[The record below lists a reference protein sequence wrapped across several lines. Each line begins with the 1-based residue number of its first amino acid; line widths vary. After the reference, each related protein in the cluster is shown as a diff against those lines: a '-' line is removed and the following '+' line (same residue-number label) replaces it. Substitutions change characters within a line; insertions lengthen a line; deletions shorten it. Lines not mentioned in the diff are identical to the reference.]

1 WLNSEEIASSLNAEQ
16 HQFLKLVVAT
26 NAADVGGLT
35 LHTACGLNRE
45 KDCLDTACRP
55 DTARRIAFWR
65 WLLVEEVGM
74 VSARL
79 LAQVD
84 LRIRGA
90 VPAAAQWKYDDA
102 DTVRRDPLVDHGQ
115 NIFWHYAVQ
124 GVTELF
130 QRERCKDDWW
140 NQQVVDQ
147 MRTGDLS
154 DENIDNLHGRP
165 VEGCNLSAEE
175 SRSRQRVVDG
185 PWDPRLQQGKFVN
198 ATVIVPNNDAKYQ
211 INKDRAMAYAQHAKT
226 PLEWSVAQD
235 KAGAETLQTQVCDKA
250 TKIRWLQYHDMETEG
265 LCGMLPLAIGM
276 PVALTQHVDRSQKS
290 LLKGRTGY
298 VHSWFWKENEQ
309 QPRVVYVKFEGAQW
323 TLDGTTEPGLY
334 PILPVTR
341 TWKLDKNRKPAVLK
355 VHRKQIPL
363 VPAFAITAHASQ
375 GKTLPLGQKKQ
386 AVVLDLNVDSKTH
399 AAYGTVVASRVRSRH
414 DVLI

>member
-1 WLNSEEIASSLNAEQ
+1 
-16 HQFLKLVVAT
+16 
-26 NAADVGGLT
+26 
-35 LHTACGLNRE
+35 
-45 KDCLDTACRP
+45 
-55 DTARRIAFWR
+55 
-65 WLLVEEVGM
+65 
-74 VSARL
+74 
-79 LAQVD
+79 
-84 LRIRGA
+84 
-90 VPAAAQWKYDDA
+90 
-102 DTVRRDPLVDHGQ
+102 
-115 NIFWHYAVQ
+115 
-124 GVTELF
+124 
-130 QRERCKDDWW
+130 
-140 NQQVVDQ
+140 

-154 DENIDNLHGRP
+154 DENIDYLHGRP
-165 VEGCNLSAEE
+165 VEDCNLSAEE
-175 SRSRQRVVDG
+175 KRSRQRVVDG

-226 PLEWSVAQD
+226 PLEWSAAQD

-309 QPRVVYVKFEGAQW
+309 QPRVVRLGPHATSPRPRKALFGPLHDLTSPPQLPHAERYVKFEGAQW

-355 VHRKQIPL
+355 VNRKQIPL

-375 GKTLPLGQKKQ
+375 GKTLPLGQKKPLFLGQ
-386 AVVLDLNVDSKTH
+386 HLH
-399 AAYGTVVASRVRSRH
+399 II
-414 DVLI
+414 DVYIYIYTYILISVGGISV